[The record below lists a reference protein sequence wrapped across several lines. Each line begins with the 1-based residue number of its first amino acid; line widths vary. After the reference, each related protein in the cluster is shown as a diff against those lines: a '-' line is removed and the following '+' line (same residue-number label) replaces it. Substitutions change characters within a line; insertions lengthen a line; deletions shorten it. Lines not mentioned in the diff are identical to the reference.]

1 MDASNIESFNAAAME
16 AVNAMP
22 APTWHRLRVNNEKI
36 ALPGGLEPS
45 SDIEFEIDN
54 IELGESGAFDS
65 ALSTFQQK
73 LDARNEG
80 TVDTLRQSKLCNSTL
95 DAVIFKCHMRF
106 FESCNSKQRFDGFD
120 DAEGECC

>member
-45 SDIEFEIDN
+45 SDIEFEINN
-54 IELGESGAFDS
+54 IELGESAVFDS

-73 LDARNEG
+73 LDARKAWSIPA
-80 TVDTLRQSKLCNSTL
+80 L
-95 DAVIFKCHMRF
+95 
-106 FESCNSKQRFDGFD
+106 
-120 DAEGECC
+120 